1 MNVLFNKKYKLT
13 PAHNEGAG
21 VEALENTR
29 KLYI

>member
-1 MNVLFNKKYKLT
+1 MFILIKKYKLT